1 MPLNISLEEIYE
13 TWRMTEKEHF
23 DIRAVTL
30 GINLLP
36 CASDDFDK
44 LCRRVEKKI
53 MATARQFV
61 KRAEQV
67 DAKFGIPII
76 NKRLT
81 ITPAALV
88 LAGALTGNAAEDRR
102 RVIEF
107 AGLLDRCAATV
118 GVDFL
123 GGFGAL
129 SEKGLSYA
137 DQTLV
142 DAIPEALGGTEKLC
156 GFINLASSKAGINMR
171 GVARIGTVIRELALQ
186 SENAIGAAKFVVFA
200 NPVSDNPFMAGG
212 FHGVQEA
219 DNVLNLGISGPGVV
233 RRVIAAA
240 PRDLPLDEI
249 AEIIKKTAFKIT
261 RAGELIG
268 RELARTLGVRF
279 GSLDLSLAPTTA
291 MGDSVGRI
299 LEAMGLE
306 RVGTHGS
313 TAALALLT
321 DAVKKGG
328 LMASGH
334 VGGLSGAFIPV
345 SEDVGLSEAVQ
356 CGALTMDKLEAMTTV
371 CSVGLDMI
379 PVPGDTKTTTLSA
392 IIADELAIGVMNNK
406 TTAIRLIPVPGKK
419 AGEMVSWGG
428 LLGEAFIVPLHAE
441 NSDYFIWRK
450 GQIPA
455 PVTSFRN

>member
-36 CASDDFDK
+36 CVSDDFDE

-53 MATARQFV
+53 LATARQFV
-61 KRAEQV
+61 KRAGQV
-67 DAKFGIPII
+67 DARFGIPII

-88 LAGALTGNAAEDRR
+88 LAGALTGDAAEDRR
-102 RVIEF
+102 RAVDF
-107 AGLLDRCAATV
+107 ARLLDECAAAV

-129 SEKGLSYA
+129 AEKGLSYA
-137 DQTLV
+137 DQILV
-142 DAIPEALGGTEKLC
+142 DAIPEALGTTAKVC
-156 GFINLASSKAGINMR
+156 GFISLASSKAGINMR
-171 GVARIGTVIRELALQ
+171 GVARIGGVIRELALR

-233 RRVIAAA
+233 RRVVEAA

-268 RELARTLGVRF
+268 RELARNLGVRF

-306 RVGTHGS
+306 KVGTHGS

-345 SEDVGLSEAVQ
+345 SEDVGLSEAVRS
-356 CGALTMDKLEAMTTV
+356 GALTIDKLEAMTTV

-406 TTAIRLIPVPGKK
+406 TTAVRLIPVPGKK

-428 LLGEAFIVPLHAE
+428 LLGEAYIVPLHRE

-450 GQIPA
+450 GQVPA